1 MRLEA
6 REVGYRYGKG
16 AWVFRGV
23 SLSLRQGE
31 IIGLMGPSGCGKTTL
46 GRVLSGYEDPV
57 EGMVTLDGM
66 PLKRKGY
73 QPVQMVFQHPEKS
86 FNPRWK
92 LRRSISEGWEPD
104 GRTLQT
110 MGIEFDWLDRW
121 PLELSSGQLQ
131 RAAVVRVL
139 GPGTRFLI
147 ADELTTML
155 DPVSQVQIW
164 TSLLEI
170 VRSKPLGMLVISHD
184 RKLLDRLC
192 DRIIEWKQLVP
203 DHL

>member
-16 AWVFRGV
+16 EWIFRGV

-31 IIGLMGPSGCGKTTL
+31 ILGLMGPSGCGKTTL
-46 GRVLSGYEDPV
+46 GRVLSGYVDPV
-57 EGMVTLDGM
+57 EGMVTLDGE
-66 PLKRKGY
+66 PLQRKGR

-92 LRRSISEGWEPD
+92 LGRSLSEGWEPD
-104 GRTLQT
+104 EQTLLT
-110 MGIEFDWLDRW
+110 MGIEPDWLNRW

-131 RAAVVRVL
+131 RAAIVRVL

-147 ADELTTML
+147 ADELTAML

-164 TSLLEI
+164 TSLLEV
-170 VRSKPLGMLVISHD
+170 VRSRPLGMLVISHD
-184 RKLLDRLC
+184 RKLLAKLC
-192 DRIIEWKQLVP
+192 DRIIEWEQLVSNLP
-203 DHL
+203 